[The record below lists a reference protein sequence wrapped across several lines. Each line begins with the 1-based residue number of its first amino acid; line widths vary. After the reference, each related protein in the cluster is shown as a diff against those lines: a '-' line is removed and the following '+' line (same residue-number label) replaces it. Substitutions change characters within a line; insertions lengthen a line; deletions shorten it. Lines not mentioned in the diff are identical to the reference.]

1 MNFEFELN
9 HLQEIKKL
17 EKKINRFTV
26 YKVTELSVKNEIK
39 IMNCVFLKKW

>member
-26 YKVTELSVKNEIK
+26 YKIK
-39 IMNCVFLKKW
+39 